1 MSTIKLAGD
10 GTVSYIISF
19 DKFGLLLRF
28 KKKGPGSPKSVICVR
43 ARCFMSKKPDISGR
57 VQEGR
62 YTQLRPLQRSDSHIY
77 MLRQRSEELI
87 DGLDATLYYYASKIL
102 LRSTYNYLAF

>member
-43 ARCFMSKKPDISGR
+43 VASCRRNLISVDVYRKAGTHNSGLCNVR
-57 VQEGR
+57 I
-62 YTQLRPLQRSDSHIY
+62 PIY
-77 MLRQRSEELI
+77 ICCGNVRKS
-87 DGLDATLYYYASKIL
+87 
-102 LRSTYNYLAF
+102 